1 MPCDP
6 SSNLGGVAKGKI
18 KKMDWALVFSTL
30 AGGGIMS
37 GIIEL
42 GIHIRNRKADKVKA
56 EAEAAQASSNA
67 EVSDVEAQKAK
78 IDLGEMFL
86 GKAQEWFTQIEQMQK
101 TGYETNAANQKKMM
115 QTLERLDERTENV
128 EITLADVVKY
138 LNGDYQQWLANNKK
152 KTNRYGQN

>member
-1 MPCDP
+1 
-6 SSNLGGVAKGKI
+6 
-18 KKMDWALVFSTL
+18 MDWALVFSTL

-86 GKAQEWFTQIEQMQK
+86 GKAQEWFTKIEQMQK

-115 QTLERLDERTENV
+115 QTLERLNERTENV

-138 LNGDYQQWLANNKK
+138 LNDDYQQWLANNKK

>member
-1 MPCDP
+1 MIDWTQIVQMIFG
-6 SSNLGGVAKGKI
+6 GGV
-18 KKMDWALVFSTL
+18 V
-30 AGGGIMS
+30 AGIVE
-37 GIIEL
+37 ICAA
-42 GIHIRNRKADKVKA
+42 IRHRKADKVKA
-56 EAEAAQASSNA
+56 EAEAAQASANA
-67 EVSDVEAQKAK
+67 EVSDIEAQKSK

-101 TGYETNAANQKKMM
+101 TGNETNAANQEKMM

-128 EITLADVVKY
+128 EISLADVVKY